1 MTISIPFPMFSS
13 FKVRHLFPFMNEIDA
28 LKRKVEILQKQ
39 LEDIY
44 SDPYLHEKIAS
55 KIAVDDIEI
64 DYGDLSNHI
73 DYGQLA
79 DYISYSELEDEIH
92 YDSVAEEI
100 NTDKLDIDAIG
111 DALVG
116 NIELTERVGRYLTKM
131 SLRFQRN

>member
-1 MTISIPFPMFSS
+1 
-13 FKVRHLFPFMNEIDA
+13 MNEIDV
-28 LKRKVEILQKQ
+28 LQRKVEILQEK

-44 SDPYLHEKIAS
+44 SDPTLHEKIAS
-55 KIAVDDIEI
+55 KIAVDEIEI

-73 DYGQLA
+73 DYGELS
-79 DYISYSELEDEIH
+79 DYISYSELEDEID

-116 NIELTERVGRYLTKM
+116 NIDLTERVGRYLTKM